1 MNCKICQH
9 TSHLL
14 LQGRILNK
22 YNVGYYQCSYCGFIQ
37 TEEAYWLKEA
47 YSDAIADTDV
57 GYVTRNI
64 SQSSITSSIIKSLFN
79 KGGYFIDYGGG
90 YGLFVRLMRD
100 KGFRFYRQDIYCENI
115 FARHFDLTDLIGD
128 RRFELLTSFE
138 VFEHLDNPMAE
149 LERMFTYSDS
159 ILFSTEL
166 QPEQP
171 LKLFEDWWYFAP
183 HMGQHI
189 ALYSL
194 ESLKV
199 IAKTFNCHL
208 YSNKRNLHLLTPKK
222 LKFNP
227 VKRFSFTHNLGD
239 KLMSRNFQNKNNLIL
254 EDYEFIRSG
263 YDQQINPAAVDS
275 ASQ

>member
-1 MNCKICQH
+1 MNRMNCKICGH
-9 TSHLL
+9 NSNFL
-14 LQGRILNK
+14 LQGNILNK
-22 YNVGYYQCSYCGFIQ
+22 YEIRYFQCSHCGFIQ
-37 TEEAYWLKEA
+37 TEKVYWLKEA
-47 YSDAIADTDV
+47 YGDAIADTDV

-64 SQSSITSSIIKSLFN
+64 SLSNITGSIIKSVFN
-79 KGGYFIDYGGG
+79 KGGNFIDYGGG

-100 KGFRFYRQDIYCENI
+100 KGYRFYRQDLYCENI
-115 FARHFDLTDLIGD
+115 FAKHFDITDLTRD
-128 RRFELLTSFE
+128 SRFELLTSFE

-149 LERMFTYSDS
+149 LESMLAYSDS

-171 LKLFEDWWYFAP
+171 LKHFEDWWYFAP

-194 ESLKV
+194 KTLKV
-199 IAKTFNCHL
+199 IAETINCHL

-222 LKFNP
+222 LRSNP
-227 VKRFSFTHNLGD
+227 VKRFSFMHNLGD
-239 KLMSRNFQNKNNLIL
+239 RLMSRNFQNKNNLIL

-263 YDQQINPAAVDS
+263 YDR
-275 ASQ
+275 

>member
-9 TSHLL
+9 TSNLL
-14 LQGRILNK
+14 FRCKILNK
-22 YNVGYYQCSYCGFIQ
+22 YDIGYFQCSHCSFIQ
-37 TEEAYWLKEA
+37 TEEPYWLKEA
-47 YSDAIADTDV
+47 YGDAIADTDV

-64 SQSSITSSIIKSLFN
+64 SLSHITGSLIKSVFN
-79 KGGYFIDYGGG
+79 KDGYFIDYGGG

-100 KGFRFYRQDIYCENI
+100 KGFRFYRQDLYCENI
-115 FARHFDLTDLIGD
+115 FAKHFDITDLTGY
-128 RRFELLTSFE
+128 RHFELLTSFE
-138 VFEHLDNPMAE
+138 VFEHLNNPTAE

-166 QPEQP
+166 QPDQP
-171 LKLFEDWWYFAP
+171 LKTFEDWWYFAP

-194 ESLKV
+194 NSLKT
-199 IAKTFNCHL
+199 IAELFHCRL

-222 LKFNP
+222 LNSNP
-227 VKRFSFTHNLGD
+227 VKKFSFIHNLSD

-254 EDYEFIRSG
+254 EDYEFIRAG
-263 YDQQINPAAVDS
+263 YD
-275 ASQ
+275 SQVSP